1 MNRPFRN
8 LDLELPEMY
17 KKAAQKHRRKLNSEA
32 KKVAPGAPRVAVAR
46 NVLAWRE
53 ANKQRLGL

>member
-17 KKAAQKHRRKLNSEA
+17 KKAAQKRRRQLNAEA